1 MFATL
6 KNEREGEGREKEE
19 RDRLE
24 AGEKKHFPFAL
35 NSL

>member
-1 MFATL
+1 MFAAL

-24 AGEKKHFPFAL
+24 AGKKHFPFAL